1 MTSPN
6 QNQVIQHEARKQL
19 AKSNLLS
26 YTTFCNPKYTPHWYH
41 QVIAE
46 TLDKWVRHEIRNLII
61 VMPPRHGKA
70 LTLDTPIPTPDRG
83 FVPMGDLVAGDK
95 VFGRDGKP
103 CNVVARSEVWK
114 DRVVYRVD
122 GTSIVAD
129 ECHEWEVETCR
140 KRKSRAIRE
149 TRTLADSGKAWRVR
163 KAPNFVIEGLTPTP
177 LDYFSLR
184 FTKLDERADTVCIEV
199 DGPDHLFLA
208 GYECIPTRN
217 TELASRNLPA
227 YILGRA
233 PTKLIIAAAAT
244 QELAEA
250 NSRDVKRIMQSPQH
264 VELFGDMLSDKKLV
278 KDTEKVWQ
286 LAEGGTYN
294 ATGTGNNIAGR
305 GADYIIVDDYINN
318 REAAESPTQR
328 DKAWSWFLD
337 DILTRR
343 HYPGSTLVMATRW
356 HFDDIIGRIEQG
368 ENNEDWVILHL
379 PKMLEGKPGPFDKRT
394 REGEMLLSPFTIAPW
409 EHLKGTPPPPYDPFL
424 QREAQEVSYQE
435 LQKRER
441 DAFLGRR
448 SKNSYGV
455 DALEQGNPVPKEG
468 GLFKASWIKR
478 YTAAPHVIAEAA
490 DYLLISIDA
499 AMKDTKTS
507 DNCSIVV
514 LARVGPLI
522 FVLEEDT
529 DKMDYPLL
537 KQRAKIMAAKYPSA
551 TIVIEDKANGIA
563 LVAELRKL
571 LPRVIPFDP
580 GPYGNK
586 VSRAQMAAD
595 RYEGG
600 SLLHPLEMHAPWI
613 SNFEAELTGFPF
625 RKRDDRVDAVSQAVL
640 FMDNKKGASER
651 LNTAMAGIQSL
662 LASF

>member
-1 MTSPN
+1 M
-6 QNQVIQHEARKQL
+6 
-19 AKSNLLS
+19 NLLS
-26 YTTFCNPKYTPHWYH
+26 YTTFCNPKYIPHWYH
-41 QVIAE
+41 QVVAE
-46 TLDKWVRHEIRNLII
+46 TLDKWIRHEIRNLII
-61 VMPPRHGKA
+61 VMPPRHGK
-70 LTLDTPIPTPDRG
+70 
-83 FVPMGDLVAGDK
+83 
-95 VFGRDGKP
+95 
-103 CNVVARSEVWK
+103 
-114 DRVVYRVD
+114 
-122 GTSIVAD
+122 
-129 ECHEWEVETCR
+129 
-140 KRKSRAIRE
+140 
-149 TRTLADSGKAWRVR
+149 
-163 KAPNFVIEGLTPTP
+163 
-177 LDYFSLR
+177 
-184 FTKLDERADTVCIEV
+184 
-199 DGPDHLFLA
+199 
-208 GYECIPTRN
+208 

-244 QELAEA
+244 AELAEA
-250 NSRDVKRIMQSPQH
+250 NSRDVKKIMRSPQH
-264 VELFGDMLSDKKLV
+264 IELFGDTTADSKEKV

-286 LAEGGTYN
+286 LAQGGTYN
-294 ATGTGNNIAGR
+294 ACGVGNNIAGR

-318 REAAESPTQR
+318 RESAESATQR
-328 DKAWSWFLD
+328 DKMWSWFLD

-368 ENNEDWVILHL
+368 ENNEEWTILHL
-379 PKMLEGKPGPFDKRT
+379 PKMLEGKPGPFDLRKN
-394 REGEMLLSPFTIAPW
+394 EGDMLLSPFSIAPW
-409 EHLKGTPPPPYDPFL
+409 EYLKGQTPPAYDDFL
-424 QREAQEVSYQE
+424 QKESVQVTHAE
-435 LQKRER
+435 LQRREKE
-441 DAFLGRR
+441 AFEGRR
-448 SKNSYGV
+448 SKNAYGV

-478 YTAAPHVIAEAA
+478 YTAAPHTIAESA

-514 LARVGPLI
+514 FARIGPMILL
-522 FVLEEDT
+522 LEEDT

-537 KQRAKIMAAKYPSA
+537 KQRVRIMAKKYPSA

-563 LVAELRKL
+563 LVAELKKE

-586 VSRAQMAAD
+586 ASRAQIAAD
-595 RYEGG
+595 RYESG

-613 SNFEAELTGFPF
+613 DNFEAELTGFPF

-640 FMDNKKGASER
+640 FMDKKKGATAR
-651 LNTAMAGIQSL
+651 LDTAQASIESL